1 MGYSLRVLWY
11 RYASVLS
18 WYGLSW
24 ANLLSK
30 SQLGWGKKSF
40 LEIAA
45 TSKQMDIYTFK
56 AYRYWESLD
65 CVPNS
70 FLATTSWQRRL
81 PRVLAT

>member
-30 SQLGWGKKSF
+30 SQLGWGKKDSF
-40 LEIAA
+40 IQACW
-45 TSKQMDIYTFK
+45 I
-56 AYRYWESLD
+56 WEDLD
-65 CVPNS
+65 WAPNS
-70 FLATTSWQRRL
+70 FSATTSWQRRL